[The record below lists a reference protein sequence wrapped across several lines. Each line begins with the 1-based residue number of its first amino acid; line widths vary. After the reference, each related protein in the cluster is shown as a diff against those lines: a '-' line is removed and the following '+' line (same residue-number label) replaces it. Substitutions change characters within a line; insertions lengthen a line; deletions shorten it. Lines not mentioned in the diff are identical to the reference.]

1 MDNFDNFFNKAGD
14 GGSERTPVYHT
25 PDSTG
30 GGPNKKMTTVTI
42 LFVVIAVS
50 IRRKLSPANFCNPSL
65 MIFIPYKNSAK
76 EPISR
81 RKSKKE

>member
-30 GGPNKKMTTVTI
+30 GGPNKK
-42 LFVVIAVS
+42 
-50 IRRKLSPANFCNPSL
+50 
-65 MIFIPYKNSAK
+65 
-76 EPISR
+76 
-81 RKSKKE
+81 